1 MSIIRHLTTHLILH
15 CSATP
20 PTLDIGVAEI
30 RTWHLDRGFADI
42 GYHFVIRRDGTLE
55 PGRPLHVVGAHAR
68 PWNRRSV
75 GICLVG
81 GVNASNKPAKNFT
94 FEQFSTLREIIRNL
108 TVKYPGVAII
118 GHRDVPGVKKA
129 CPSFD
134 VKSWLKKEG
143 IDNGTAI

>member
-1 MSIIRHLTTHLILH
+1 MSLLTHVDYRIVH

-20 PTLDIGVAEI
+20 PSLDIGAADI
-30 RTWHLDRGFADI
+30 RRWHLERGFADI
-42 GYHFVIRRDGTLE
+42 GYHFVIRRDGSLE
-55 PGRPLHVVGAHAR
+55 AGRPLHVVGAHAR
-68 PWNRRSV
+68 PWNQRSV

-81 GVNASNKPAKNFT
+81 GVNASRKPANNFT
-94 FEQFSTLREIIRNL
+94 KEQFSSLRELIRKL

-134 VKSWLKKEG
+134 VKFWLKKEG
-143 IDNGTAI
+143 MDHGSTN